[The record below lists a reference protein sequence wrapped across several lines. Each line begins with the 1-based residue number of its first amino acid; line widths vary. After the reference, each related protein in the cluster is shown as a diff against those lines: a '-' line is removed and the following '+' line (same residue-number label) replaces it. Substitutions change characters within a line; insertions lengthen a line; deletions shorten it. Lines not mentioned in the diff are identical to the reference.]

1 MTLVTLGQSGLSWA
15 AEVDRGRLQS
25 AEQRLTEGN
34 AAASAQDYTKAIG
47 LYQEGLKLL
56 EESAG
61 GQRVS
66 DAPPEL
72 RTQYS
77 GMSLELTRNC
87 IIMHFQNGQVL
98 AKQGKE
104 KIEKAV
110 QLAQQTQRKD
120 PALIKE
126 AGGDL
131 QEAARY
137 FDLTLQLIENLAV
150 NAPENKTAL
159 DQHVRFVSSWPT
171 APSQSGAMGF
181 SEYYRGGCYFNLA
194 MIAAYLG
201 AGKEEQGYIGKLSSL
216 GQPELEKAYKQ
227 VKLEADRILGALYPS
242 QEL

>member
-66 DAPPEL
+66 DTPSEL
-72 RTQYS
+72 QGQYS
-77 GMSLELTRNC
+77 GLSLELTRNY
-87 IIMHFQNGQVL
+87 IVAHFQNGQAL
-98 AKQGKE
+98 AKQGAD
-104 KIEKAV
+104 KIDKAV

-120 PALIKE
+120 PARIKE
-126 AGGDL
+126 AGNDL

-137 FDLTLQLIENLAV
+137 FDLTLQLIENVAV
-150 NAPENKTAL
+150 NAPENKTVL
-159 DQHVRFVSSWPT
+159 DQNVRFELMAHSAFPEWSDGLFRVLPWRLLLQPRHDCCLSW
-171 APSQSGAMGF
+171 
-181 SEYYRGGCYFNLA
+181 GGKRRARICGEATL
-194 MIAAYLG
+194 LG
-201 AGKEEQGYIGKLSSL
+201 AAGT
-216 GQPELEKAYKQ
+216 
-227 VKLEADRILGALYPS
+227 
-242 QEL
+242 